1 MTTIRLDGLRT
12 SDELTAAARSSL
24 YRCLATAFSFPTPEL
39 SEAFASGRFLE
50 ELLAAAAALPFPLSA
65 DDGLR
70 AGSTPAHEEL
80 QQEYIRLF
88 EVGPGRPPCP
98 LYEGS
103 HRSGRT
109 KIMEEL
115 VRFYEHFGLRP
126 EPGDLPDH
134 LCAELE
140 FIHYLAF
147 KETAALH
154 TGADGLPYRLA
165 QRDFLR
171 RHLNRWLPVLRLRLE
186 QLDPPRLYL
195 SLARLAEEACR
206 QDVRSLESG
215 RGKPDKQ
222 MGRCPTDEEDPSG
235 DKLSVR

>member
-1 MTTIRLDGLRT
+1 MTTIRVDGLRT
-12 SDELTAAARSSL
+12 GDELAAAARSSL
-24 YRCLATAFSFPTPEL
+24 YHCLATAFSFPTPEL
-39 SEAFASGRFLE
+39 SEAFASGGFLD
-50 ELLAAAAALPFPLSA
+50 ELLAAAAALPFPLAA

-70 AGSTPAHEEL
+70 GDPALTHEEL

-115 VRFYEHFGLRP
+115 VRFYEHFGLRH
-126 EPGDLPDH
+126 EAGDLPDH

-140 FIHYLAF
+140 FMHYLAF
-147 KETAALH
+147 KEAAAVH
-154 TGADGLPYRLA
+154 AGTDSLPYRLA
-165 QRDFLR
+165 QRDFLSR
-171 RHLNRWLPVLRLRLE
+171 RLNRWLPKLRRRLE
-186 QLDPPRLYL
+186 QLDPPNLYL

-206 QDVRSLESG
+206 RDVRSLESG

-222 MGRCPTDEEDPSG
+222 MGRCPTDEEGPSG
-235 DKLSVR
+235 DKLNVR

>member
-1 MTTIRLDGLRT
+1 MSTIRLDGLRT
-12 SDELTAAARSSL
+12 GSEVTAASRSAL
-24 YRCLATAFSFPTPEL
+24 YRCLATAFSFPTSEV
-39 SEAFASGRFLE
+39 SEAFASGGLLE
-50 ELLAAAAALPFPLSA
+50 DVLAATAALPFPLPA

-70 AGSTPAHEEL
+70 ADPALAHEEL

-103 HRSGRT
+103 HRSGRM
-109 KIMEEL
+109 KILEEL
-115 VRFYEHFGLRP
+115 VRFYEHFGLRH
-126 EPGDLPDH
+126 EAGDLPDH

-140 FIHYLAF
+140 FMHYLAF
-147 KETAALH
+147 KEAATLH
-154 TGADGLPYRLA
+154 ASGDSLPYRLA

-171 RHLNRWLPVLRLRLE
+171 RHLNRWLPRLCRRLE

-195 SLARLAEEACR
+195 SLARLAVEACQR
-206 QDVRSLESG
+206 DVRFLDSG

-222 MGRCPTDEEDPSG
+222 MGLCLTDEEGPSG
-235 DKLSVR
+235 DKLNVR

>member
-1 MTTIRLDGLRT
+1 MDGLRT
-12 SDELTAAARSSL
+12 GDELAAAARSSL

-39 SEAFASGRFLE
+39 SEAFASGGFLD
-50 ELLAAAAALPFPLSA
+50 ELLAAAAALPFPLAA

-70 AGSTPAHEEL
+70 GGPTVAHEEL

-103 HRSGRT
+103 HRSGRM

-126 EPGDLPDH
+126 EAGDLPDH

-140 FIHYLAF
+140 FMHYLAF
-147 KETAALH
+147 KEAAALH
-154 TGADGLPYRLA
+154 TGAEHLPYRLA

-171 RHLNRWLPVLRLRLE
+171 RHLNRWLPKLRRRLE

-206 QDVRSLESG
+206 RDVRSLEPG

-222 MGRCPTDEEDPSG
+222 MGLCPTDEEGPSG
-235 DKLSVR
+235 DKLNVR

>member
-12 SDELTAAARSSL
+12 GSEVAAAARSAL
-24 YRCLATAFSFPTPEL
+24 YRCLATAFSFPT
-39 SEAFASGRFLE
+39 SEVSKAFASGGFLKDV
-50 ELLAAAAALPFPLSA
+50 LAVAAALPFPLPA

-70 AGSTPAHEEL
+70 ADAAPTHEEL

-98 LYEGS
+98 LYEGA

-115 VRFYEHFGLRP
+115 VRFYEHFGLRH
-126 EPGDLPDH
+126 EAGDLPDH

-140 FIHYLAF
+140 FMHYLAF
-147 KETAALH
+147 KEAAALH
-154 TGADGLPYRLA
+154 AGTDSLPYRLA
-165 QRDFLR
+165 QRDFLSR
-171 RHLNRWLPVLRLRLE
+171 RLNRWLPKLHRRLE
-186 QLDPPRLYL
+186 QLDPPNLYL
-195 SLARLAEEACR
+195 SLARLAVQACQR
-206 QDVRSLESG
+206 DVRFLDSG

-222 MGRCPTDEEDPSG
+222 MGLCLTDDEDPSG
-235 DKLSVR
+235 DKLGVR

>member
-1 MTTIRLDGLRT
+1 MTTIRLEGLRA
-12 SDELTAAARSSL
+12 SDELVAAARSSM
-24 YRCLATAFSFPTPEL
+24 YHYLATAFSFPTSEV
-39 SEAFASGRFLE
+39 SEAFASGRFLK
-50 ELLAAAAALPFPLSA
+50 ELLAATAALPFPVRA

-70 AGSTPAHEEL
+70 ADPALAHDEL

-103 HRSGRT
+103 HRSGRM

-115 VRFYEHFGLRP
+115 VRFYEHFGLRH
-126 EPGDLPDH
+126 EAGDLPDH

-140 FIHYLAF
+140 FMHYLTF
-147 KETAALH
+147 KEAAALQA
-154 TGADGLPYRLA
+154 GADSLPYRLA

-171 RHLNRWLPVLRLRLE
+171 RHLSRWLPKLRRRLE
-186 QLDPPRLYL
+186 QLDPSSLYVP
-195 SLARLAEEACR
+195 LARLAVDACQR
-206 QDVRSLESG
+206 DVRFLDSG

-222 MGRCPTDEEDPSG
+222 MGLCPTDEEGPSR
-235 DKLSVR
+235 DKLDVR